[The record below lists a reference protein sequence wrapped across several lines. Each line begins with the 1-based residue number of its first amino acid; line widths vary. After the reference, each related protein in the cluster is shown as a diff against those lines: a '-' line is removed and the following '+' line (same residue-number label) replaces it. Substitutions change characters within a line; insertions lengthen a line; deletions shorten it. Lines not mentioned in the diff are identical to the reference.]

1 MAQNIA
7 NVTGI
12 APEAREPVR
21 LLALQLLRMADAE
34 WREALRLQH
43 EHCGDTLDHAFR
55 DWAAPDREYPFDHEC
70 PGCAPLRALLSEGPG
85 Q

>member
-1 MAQNIA
+1 MMTREEMAQNIA

-12 APEAREPVR
+12 APEAREPAR

-34 WREALRLQH
+34 WREALLRFYACPYWLTAKGH
-43 EHCGDTLDHAFR
+43 SC
-55 DWAAPDREYPFDHEC
+55 PD
-70 PGCAPLRALLSEGPG
+70 CAPLRALLSEGKPG